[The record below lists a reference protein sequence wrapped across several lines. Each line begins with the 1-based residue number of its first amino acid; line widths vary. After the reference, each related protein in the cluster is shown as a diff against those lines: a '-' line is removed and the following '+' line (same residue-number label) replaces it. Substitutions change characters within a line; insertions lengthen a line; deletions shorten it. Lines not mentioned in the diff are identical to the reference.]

1 MGAEEE
7 GGGADEVRCNGISGR
22 RVSGEDEDVPGG
34 AK

>member
-22 RVSGEDEDVPGG
+22 RVPGEDVAGG